1 MISRRAFLAVS
12 AAAFVSAPALA
23 AGEHPSVRYMRQVG
37 KDLIRA
43 YQKGTVVAFKGAIN
57 QHADVASIA
66 DYSLG
71 QYGPKLP
78 AGQKQ
83 KYYRGVA
90 IFMARYF
97 AEQSRA
103 YPVKKYEVGEARVRS
118 DKDVQVVTKVTLTG
132 GQSYDVSWRLVWRGG
147 RYRIAD
153 AKLLGFS
160 LTYLQRN
167 LFTDF
172 IDKRNGDVSKLVVAL
187 NS

>member
-1 MISRRAFLAVS
+1 MISRRAFFAVV
-12 AAAFVSAPALA
+12 AAALSTSPAIA
-23 AGEHPSVRYMRQVG
+23 AEHPSVQYMRKVG

-43 YQKGTVVAFKGAIN
+43 YQKGTVAAFKGAVS
-57 QHADVASIA
+57 QHADLVSIA
-66 DYSLG
+66 EYSLG
-71 QYGPKLP
+71 EYGSKLP

-90 IFMARYF
+90 TFMARYF

-103 YPVKKYEVGEARVRS
+103 YPITKYEVGEARIRS
-118 DKDVQVVTKVTLTG
+118 DKDVQVLTTVTLTG
-132 GQSYDVSWRLVWRGG
+132 GRSYDVSWRLVWRGG

-172 IDKRNGDVSKLVVAL
+172 IDKRNGDVTKLVVAL